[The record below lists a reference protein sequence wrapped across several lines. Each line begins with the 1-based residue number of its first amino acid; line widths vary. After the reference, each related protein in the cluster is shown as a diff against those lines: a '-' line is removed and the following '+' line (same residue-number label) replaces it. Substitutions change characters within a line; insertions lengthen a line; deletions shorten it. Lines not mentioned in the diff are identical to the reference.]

1 MAEKFRFFDPVL
13 LPDGTYDREYNAQ
26 EFTDYFAA
34 LVTTGVMKGAGN
46 ELKVTTSGSSM
57 VTTVDTGI
65 AFILGRYYENDSIL
79 TLTHDTE
86 VLGKNRID
94 RIVVRLDLNT
104 DKRYVKAFIKKGVA
118 SSSPV
123 PPSLQR
129 DNLVYEIS
137 LAQVKIIGGQTYINP
152 GDITDER
159 GTEDICPWAGSKIL
173 PNFDNAALEQLINDF
188 NSLAANYYSL
198 TDGINV
204 KDRTTIDFNTITDTG
219 FYWGNTFWGASN
231 LPVSNVTFIVHVY
244 RAGGYSGGPCV
255 QVAYQA
261 DSNAGG
267 KIYKRVR
274 ISGTWGQWEE
284 IGASPIIDSG
294 TGWYSVFVSPS
305 GSDTTGD
312 GTIGKPYKTIMKAIN
327 SIKKFG
333 QGLGREIILAD
344 GTYDEKVTIKDFHGS
359 LIRLSGYDATKAFVT
374 KKIEVIRCTC
384 RVEITQLSANNTT
397 SYEDAIYIQDCPDV
411 FINNVN
417 MTANTKST
425 NGSGVTASNSK
436 FTVLTATISN
446 KDVAIKCLEGSYGR
460 VLSVSGS
467 GNNNGLVADASILFD
482 VTGNTI
488 SATTRIVE
496 SRGGQVWP

>member
-152 GDITDER
+152 VDITDER

-188 NSLAANYYSL
+188 NSFTANYYSL

-204 KDRTTIDFNTITDTG
+204 KDRTTVDFNTITDTG

-284 IGASPIIDSG
+284 
-294 TGWYSVFVSPS
+294 
-305 GSDTTGD
+305 
-312 GTIGKPYKTIMKAIN
+312 
-327 SIKKFG
+327 
-333 QGLGREIILAD
+333 
-344 GTYDEKVTIKDFHGS
+344 
-359 LIRLSGYDATKAFVT
+359 
-374 KKIEVIRCTC
+374 VI
-384 RVEITQLSANNTT
+384 
-397 SYEDAIYIQDCPDV
+397 
-411 FINNVN
+411 
-417 MTANTKST
+417 
-425 NGSGVTASNSK
+425 
-436 FTVLTATISN
+436 
-446 KDVAIKCLEGSYGR
+446 
-460 VLSVSGS
+460 
-467 GNNNGLVADASILFD
+467 
-482 VTGNTI
+482 TGNTI
-488 SATTRIVE
+488 NANAGTIQYYVDGTLGTDSPENGRSSGASAWKTISYALNQLKKLNTWLVYLNIAAGTYNENVYPSGFKGARLHIRSLTTAPTINGTVTVQDCDDITLEGFTVNKDLNVYNSRFLLTGITHTASFAGIGILISG
-496 SRGGQVWP
+496 SRGIITNSTISNCSTAGVKADYGSHVYLNSVAGTSNGIGIHAYGSIVQRNASTITGTTPTKVEGGGQIW